1 MERILDALQVVQ
13 YIQRVIKDRRVL
25 ISELLESGSIKSMED
40 YRFLMGELSS
50 LNVMSQE
57 LSNLLE
63 KQEQSD
69 D

>member
-13 YIQRVIKDRRVL
+13 FIQRVIKERRMQVL
-25 ISELLESGSIKSMED
+25 ELLEHNALKSMED

-50 LNVMSQE
+50 LNIMSQE
-57 LSNLLE
+57 LSDLLE

>member
-1 MERILDALQVVQ
+1 MDALQVVQ

>member
-1 MERILDALQVVQ
+1 MDALQVVQ
-13 YIQRVIKDRRVL
+13 YIQRVIKDRRMLV
-25 ISELLESGSIKSMED
+25 SELLESNSLKSMDD

-50 LNVMSQE
+50 LNVISQE
-57 LSNLLE
+57 LSALLE

>member
-13 YIQRVIKDRRVL
+13 YIQRVIKDRRMLV
-25 ISELLESGSIKSMED
+25 SELLESNSLKSMDD

-50 LNVMSQE
+50 LNVISQE
-57 LSNLLE
+57 LSALLE

>member
-25 ISELLESGSIKSMED
+25 VSELLESNSIKSMED

-57 LSNLLE
+57 LSSLLE

>member
-1 MERILDALQVVQ
+1 LDALQVVQ

>member
-1 MERILDALQVVQ
+1 MDALQVVQ

-25 ISELLESGSIKSMED
+25 ISVLLESGSIKSMED

>member
-1 MERILDALQVVQ
+1 MDALQVVQ

-25 ISELLESGSIKSMED
+25 ISELLESSSIKSMEE